1 MIDLAARDAADP
13 LAHFREQF
21 ALPAGVI
28 YLDGNSL
35 GALPKAAP
43 SRIAEVVEREW
54 GDGLIASWNDA
65 EWVTAPRRIGDKIA
79 RLIGARSAEVVA
91 CDSTSVNIFKA
102 LAAAVSLNSGRK
114 TVLSETGNFPTDLYM
129 MQGLDRL
136 SGGRIVAKAV
146 EPDAVIDAIDADTA
160 VVLLTHVHYKT
171 GAMRDMAATTAAIH
185 AKGALAIWDL
195 SHSVGAMPLH
205 LTDAEAD
212 FAVGCGYK
220 FLNGGPG
227 APAFL
232 FVAGRHQ
239 ADALPALSGWFG
251 HSAPFAFRDEY
262 EAAPGI
268 ERFLTGTPPIIGL
281 AGLEVGVDLMEQ
293 ADLSQIRAK
302 SLSLAEVFEH
312 GMEPLVQ
319 RFGFTAAGP
328 GDPAMRGSHISYRH
342 EHGYAIM
349 QALKARGVIG
359 DFRDPD
365 VMRFGLTP
373 LYLSHADI
381 ARAVAILAEVME
393 TGAWDRAEYRVRAA
407 VT

>member
-1 MIDLAARDAADP
+1 
-13 LAHFREQF
+13 
-21 ALPAGVI
+21 
-28 YLDGNSL
+28 
-35 GALPKAAP
+35 
-43 SRIAEVVEREW
+43 
-54 GDGLIASWNDA
+54 
-65 EWVTAPRRIGDKIA
+65 
-79 RLIGARSAEVVA
+79 
-91 CDSTSVNIFKA
+91 
-102 LAAAVSLNSGRK
+102 
-114 TVLSETGNFPTDLYM
+114 
-129 MQGLDRL
+129 
-136 SGGRIVAKAV
+136 
-146 EPDAVIDAIDADTA
+146 
-160 VVLLTHVHYKT
+160 
-171 GAMRDMAATTAAIH
+171 
-185 AKGALAIWDL
+185 
-195 SHSVGAMPLH
+195 MPLH
-205 LTDAEAD
+205 LTDVEAD

-227 APAFL
+227 APAFI

-268 ERFLTGTPPIIGL
+268 ERFLTGTPPVIGL
-281 AGLEVGVDLMEQ
+281 AGLEVGVDLMAL

-302 SLSLAEVFEH
+302 SLSLADVFAERM
-312 GMEPLVQ
+312 GPLVQ
-319 RFGFTAAGP
+319 RFGFAAIGP
-328 GDPAMRGSHISYRH
+328 DDHAERGSHISYRH
-342 EHGYAIM
+342 NDGYAIM

-393 TGAWDRAEYRVRAA
+393 TNAWDRAEYHVRAA